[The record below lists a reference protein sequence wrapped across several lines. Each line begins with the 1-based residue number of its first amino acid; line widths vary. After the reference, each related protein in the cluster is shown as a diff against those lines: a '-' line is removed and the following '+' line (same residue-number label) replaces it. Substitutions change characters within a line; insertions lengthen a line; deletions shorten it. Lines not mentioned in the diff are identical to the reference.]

1 MLFIKKFFFFI
12 VSQLIYYLSWPI
24 NFFKIRFLMVETS
37 AIGHMSEPIEIHIY
51 EKNLIKE
58 KNISIYFWG
67 KSYRK

>member
-24 NFFKIRFLMVETS
+24 NFFFKIRFLMVETS

-58 KNISIYFWG
+58 KKKIYRHIF
-67 KSYRK
+67 